1 MPLRPFS
8 STATCL
14 LALALGGCPDPLEAP
29 IARIS
34 DAPSDQPCDRNLEQ
48 VSTSVRSP
56 APVFAHCSHDPN
68 GLTLTYQWTLVDQPS
83 GSELILPN
91 DTVMSPTVVP
101 DLPGTYRLSLVVSN
115 GVLTSP
121 PAFVSIAAD

>member
-1 MPLRPFS
+1 MPLRPVRTS
-8 STATCL
+8 AIRL
-14 LALALGGCPDPLEAP
+14 LLLALGGCPDPLEAP
-29 IARIS
+29 VARIS
-34 DAPSDQPCDRNLEQ
+34 DAPSDEPCDRNVGH
-48 VSTSVRSP
+48 VSTSVLTP

-68 GLTLTYQWTLVDQPS
+68 GLTLTYHWTLVDQPS

-101 DLPGTYRLSLVVSN
+101 DMPGTYRLSLVVSN
-115 GVLTSP
+115 GVLTSR

>member
-1 MPLRPFS
+1 MPLRPFRTS
-8 STATCL
+8 ALCL
-14 LALALGGCPDPLEAP
+14 LLVALGGCPDPLEAP

-34 DAPSDQPCDRNLEQ
+34 DAPSDEPCDRSVEQ
-48 VSTSVRSP
+48 VRTSVLTP

-68 GLTLTYQWTLVDQPS
+68 GLTLTYRWALVDQPS
-83 GSELILPN
+83 GSELMLPN

-101 DLPGTYRLSLVVSN
+101 DLAGTYRLSLVVSN
-115 GVLTSP
+115 GVLTSR